1 MAAAAL
7 VGLAASGASAT
18 DTRIYVIDISGTIDL
33 GLSAFLD
40 RELGDAADDNV
51 AAVIIDMDT
60 PGGRLDAAVT
70 MRDALLRAEVPVHT
84 LVDSTALSAGALLA
98 LATDTIAM
106 TPGAVIG
113 AATPI
118 VGGTGETA
126 DAKTISAVRG
136 LFESTAEATGRDPLV
151 AAAMVDTDVEVEG
164 VIAAG
169 QLLTLTT
176 AAALDAGIADIAV
189 NDLDGLLAYL
199 GLE

>member
-1 MAAAAL
+1 MSAIRRFLLVATAAAAL
-7 VGLAASGASAT
+7 VGLAASGASAD
-18 DTRIYVIDISGTIDL
+18 DTRVHIIEISGTIDL

-40 RELGDAADDNV
+40 RELGDAADNV

-176 AAALDAGIADIAV
+176 TDRTRCR
-189 NDLDGLLAYL
+189 YRRYRRQ
-199 GLE
+199 